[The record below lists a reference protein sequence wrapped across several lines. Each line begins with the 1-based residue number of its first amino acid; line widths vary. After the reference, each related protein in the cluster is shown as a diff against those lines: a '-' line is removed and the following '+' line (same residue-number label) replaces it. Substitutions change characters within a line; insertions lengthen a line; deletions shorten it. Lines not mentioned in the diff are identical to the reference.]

1 MVANGDW
8 LAVVA
13 QPLCKLGSVM
23 QVSRGNFVGQSIFPF
38 HMPNPEK
45 LNKKNKIQFLLTFE
59 KYFKIPEVRM
69 VSSRILILHLR
80 KSEGKASL

>member
-8 LAVVA
+8 LAVAA

-23 QVSRGNFVGQSIFPF
+23 QVSRGNFVGQSIFQF

-45 LNKKNKIQFLLTFE
+45 LKITSNVRLHPKN
-59 KYFKIPEVRM
+59 
-69 VSSRILILHLR
+69 ILCT
-80 KSEGKASL
+80 